1 MQMKWGLRIHGSVM
15 AATVLGVVTA
25 LLVGCASNRAL
36 PNNEAYAGSR
46 VTKFEKPPDYS
57 IQPGDEL
64 DIKFFF
70 NPEIDQTVIV
80 RPDGQISLP
89 LADDV
94 RAAGLAPSELDALLT
109 QVYARELRKPMIT
122 VIVKTFTG
130 QRVYVGGE
138 VQKPGVVELTAGMT
152 ALQAVF
158 AAQGF
163 LDTAKPKA
171 VIVIRTTNGGI
182 DAPIPIRVN
191 LEESIDGET
200 TLGDIPLQPFDVVF
214 VPKTFIANANLF
226 VKQYVSQLLLFRG
239 WGFDFNRLI
248 FPGDPR

>member
-1 MQMKWGLRIHGSVM
+1 MKWGLRIHGSVM

-46 VTKFEKPPDYS
+46 VTKFQKPPDYR
-57 IQPGDEL
+57 IQPGDEM

-89 LADDV
+89 LVDDV
-94 RAAGLAPSELDALLT
+94 RAAGLAPSELDALLS
-109 QVYARELRKPMIT
+109 QAYARELRKPMIT

-138 VQKPGVVELTAGMT
+138 VGKPGVVQLATHMT
-152 ALQAVF
+152 ALQAVIN
-158 AAQGF
+158 AGGF
-163 LDTAKPKA
+163 LNTAKPEA
-171 VIVIRTTNGGI
+171 TLVIRHGGAV
-182 DAPIPIRVN
+182 DAPIPIRLD

-200 TLGDIPLQPFDVVF
+200 TLGDIPLQPFDVVY
-214 VPKTFIANANLF
+214 VPKSAIANVNLF
-226 VKQYVSQLLLFRG
+226 VKQYIQGALMFRG

-248 FPGDPR
+248 FQD